1 MVNLS
6 NSSGRLR
13 PAPAAV
19 RRGLAVI
26 ALLVATSGCGGGRP
40 ADPRA
45 DKFNADEKAL
55 GDSPTAGDAKLSEL
69 VKTGLQ
75 ALTIP
80 EAKAER
86 YQVFTRRNGNAVLV
100 LVKVPDLKKYK
111 DTARRQLLDAV
122 VALVEAADEG
132 KSPKVYV
139 GIKGGLVF
147 GAVRTPPNVVDTG
160 RLVSESKLYG
170 FYEEADSSPPS
181 GPSAGRTPGTG
192 R

>member
-1 MVNLS
+1 L
-6 NSSGRLR
+6 
-13 PAPAAV
+13 AAA
-19 RRGLAVI
+19 G
-26 ALLVATSGCGGGRP
+26 GCGGGRP

-55 GDSPTAGDAKLSEL
+55 GDSPTAGDTKLSEL
-69 VKTGLQ
+69 IKAGLQ

-86 YQVFTRRNGNAVLV
+86 YQVFTRRNGDAVLV

-111 DTARRQLLDAV
+111 DTARQQLLEAV
-122 VALVEAADEG
+122 VALVEAAEDG
-132 KSPKVYV
+132 KKPRVYV

-147 GAVRTPPNVVDTG
+147 GAARTPDGAVSTG

-170 FYEEADSSPPS
+170 FYDEAGGAAPAGLP
-181 GPSAGRTPGTG
+181 AGRTPGTG